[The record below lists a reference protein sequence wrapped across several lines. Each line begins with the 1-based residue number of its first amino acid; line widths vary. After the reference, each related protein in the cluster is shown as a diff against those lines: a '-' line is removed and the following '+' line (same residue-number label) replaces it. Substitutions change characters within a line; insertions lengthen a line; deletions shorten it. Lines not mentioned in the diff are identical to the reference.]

1 MVKRITYKNKS
12 CKSEELSRM
21 ERRDFFKLLGGG
33 IFIFFQPWD
42 PFELLD
48 LQTQQRRSLPTEF
61 NAFLQIAEDG
71 LVNCYTG
78 KVELGQGAITSL
90 VQIMAD
96 ELEVPFEMVKMVMSD
111 TDLCPWD
118 GGTTGSNTIRTFS
131 PRMRLAAAEAKTV
144 LMQLGSDYLHV
155 PVSQLAV
162 KDGIISDIR
171 NSNKKV
177 SYGQLAK
184 GKKIEKHLDGKPE
197 LKDYKKFK
205 YVGKPYLHQDSLV
218 KVTGEA
224 KFSAD
229 IKLPGLL
236 HARLLS

>member
-1 MVKRITYKNKS
+1 MGSCQVLLYRRHGESCLAYRQLQGLDENKLITMVKRITYKNKS
-12 CKSEELSRM
+12 CKSEELSGM
-21 ERRDFFKLLGGG
+21 KRRDFFKLLGGG

-42 PFELLD
+42 PFELLE

-71 LVNCYTG
+71 LVYCYTG

-131 PRMRLAAAEAKTV
+131 PA
-144 LMQLGSDYLHV
+144 
-155 PVSQLAV
+155 
-162 KDGIISDIR
+162 
-171 NSNKKV
+171 
-177 SYGQLAK
+177 
-184 GKKIEKHLDGKPE
+184 
-197 LKDYKKFK
+197 
-205 YVGKPYLHQDSLV
+205 
-218 KVTGEA
+218 
-224 KFSAD
+224 
-229 IKLPGLL
+229 
-236 HARLLS
+236 